1 VDAHHASRAV
11 RCTLLRRYRSDPG
24 ARYAQY
30 AGIGWIGKNACLINP
45 YLGSWLFLGC
55 LITSL
60 PLEPDATPGVDQCG
74 ECTACLSACPTG
86 ALVAPH
92 ELDATRCLSYLTIEQ
107 RKSIPEALRPAM
119 GRLIYGC
126 DICQDVCPWN
136 RRAVVSDAPE
146 WLPRDAFDPADA
158 LALWRMSDAQL
169 ASLIEGTPMTRAGV
183 ARLRRNLAV
192 ALGNAG
198 RPVHADD
205 LDGETDPARPSVAD
219 PVVAEHVAWARAR
232 LMGTN

>member
-1 VDAHHASRAV
+1 
-11 RCTLLRRYRSDPG
+11 
-24 ARYAQY
+24 
-30 AGIGWIGKNACLINP
+30 
-45 YLGSWLFLGC
+45 
-55 LITSL
+55 
-60 PLEPDATPGVDQCG
+60 
-74 ECTACLSACPTG
+74 
-86 ALVAPH
+86 
-92 ELDATRCLSYLTIEQ
+92 
-107 RKSIPEALRPAM
+107 M